1 MFNQY
6 FLNLTNINQ
15 YLTTTGNQ
23 FYKVLVASVIYR
35 LSIGLYQLYRLNISL
50 LRFLSSILVRLNL
63 YLTNTYQYILKSNI
77 IG

>member
-23 FYKVLVASVIYR
+23 FYKVLVTSVIYR

-50 LRFLSSILVRLNL
+50 LRFLSSILVRLN
-63 YLTNTYQYILKSNI
+63 
-77 IG
+77 